1 MNLHNTTPNMNL
13 RNIASSMLLGGAL
26 LLSACGGK
34 KESTEHHHE
43 GHDTAAAKTET
54 AAAPTTGP
62 QYAVDAVFQQQLS
75 AVFASYI
82 KLKDAF
88 VSTDAAKVK
97 TEAAATAQSL
107 AGVDMKLVTDAAH
120 HDWMSYLQGM
130 EASLKQI
137 ASTDDIEAQRKAFKG
152 LSDVFYKTIKAYGLG
167 GTTAFYEYCPMAF
180 NNEGAFWLSDK
191 EAIRNPYFGDKM
203 LTCGEVKEKMP

>member
-1 MNLHNTTPNMNL
+1 MNLHNTTPNMNF
-13 RNIASSMLLGGAL
+13 RNLAASLLLGGAL
-26 LLSACGGK
+26 LLSACAGK
-34 KESTEHHHE
+34 KETAEHHHE

-54 AAAPTTGP
+54 AAAPAGP
-62 QYAVDAVFQQQLS
+62 QYAVDAAFQQQLS
-75 AVFASYI
+75 TVFAAYV

-97 TEAAATAQSL
+97 TEAAATAQAL
-107 AGVDMKLVTDAAH
+107 AAVDMKLVTDAAH
-120 HDWMSYLQGM
+120 HDWMSYLQGL

-137 ASTDDIEAQRKAFKG
+137 QGTGDIEAQRRAFKS
-152 LSDVFYKTIKAYGLG
+152 LSDVFYKAIKAYGLG
-167 GTTAFYEYCPMAF
+167 GTAAFYEYCPMAF
-180 NNEGAFWLSDK
+180 NNEGAFWLSDQ